1 MKLFNLHIAAVI
13 TFAAAGLAA
22 CEPRAWR
29 HGQIFDHEA
38 VESIEPGVHN
48 QLEVKRSL
56 GTPSSSSLFGDETW
70 FYISQYRTASVLSM
84 PQTES
89 QIVVAVAFDD
99 AGIVQEIAML
109 TIEDGLI
116 VNPVSRKTPTHGREL
131 GLLEQLI
138 GNIGRFDST
147 ARTAS
152 PTP

>member
-1 MKLFNLHIAAVI
+1 M
-13 TFAAAGLAA
+13 
-22 CEPRAWR
+22 
-29 HGQIFDHEA
+29 FDHEA

-48 QLEVKRSL
+48 QLEVARSL

-70 FYISQYRTASVLSM
+70 FYISQYRTASALSM

-89 QIVVAVAFDD
+89 QTVVAVAFDD

-109 TIEDGLI
+109 TIEDGI
-116 VNPVSRKTPTHGREL
+116 IINPLSRKTPTHGREL

-147 ARTAS
+147 GPTAS